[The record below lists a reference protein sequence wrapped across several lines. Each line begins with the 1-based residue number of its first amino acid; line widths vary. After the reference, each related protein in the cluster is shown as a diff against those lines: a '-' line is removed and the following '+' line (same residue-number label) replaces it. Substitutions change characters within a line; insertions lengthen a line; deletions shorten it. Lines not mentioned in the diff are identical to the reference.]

1 MYYASSSSRLLECKT
16 NYMVPSGSRQLQACK
31 TGQPTRHIRL
41 YRIRYCIRGSCG
53 NRYRAH
59 VYARQA
65 ACIIPL
71 ARARRRHPPRLG
83 RPLAGRP
90 RAAGVTP
97 AQGRGCR
104 SAAAGSP
111 GRTRARPR
119 ARPAASATCARPA
132 PRRARAWAPA
142 RARHSPTLLCRSG
155 VGLRQHSMRMHT
167 NGAAWRGAPS
177 LLPRHPLSHTHRQG
191 RPHARGTPRL
201 VMGLVWVCLAGGWE
215 GGPEHARLIGQEA
228 DKGHGHHAQRRRA
241 HAPAARQRRSAAFGR
256 AQRFV
261 APPKADTGSVKC
273 VATQVSQDSQATVA
287 ERAADTHATIPP
299 DLSTPCAACWAG
311 SHQHSHPAHGQIG
324 RGAQG
329 RRARAR
335 LYRPRTPP

>member
-1 MYYASSSSRLLECKT
+1 MPSAKPKRRVLAVQCTKLRRRARCRLCSWQAFAHWTSASASRQEWLLGPAMYYASSSSRLLECKT

-71 ARARRRHPPRLG
+71 ARARRRHPPPLG

-132 PRRARAWAPA
+132 PRRAPR
-142 RARHSPTLLCRSG
+142 
-155 VGLRQHSMRMHT
+155 VGAS
-167 NGAAWRGAPS
+167 S
-177 LLPRHPLSHTHRQG
+177 
-191 RPHARGTPRL
+191 
-201 VMGLVWVCLAGGWE
+201 
-215 GGPEHARLIGQEA
+215 
-228 DKGHGHHAQRRRA
+228 
-241 HAPAARQRRSAAFGR
+241 
-256 AQRFV
+256 
-261 APPKADTGSVKC
+261 
-273 VATQVSQDSQATVA
+273 
-287 ERAADTHATIPP
+287 
-299 DLSTPCAACWAG
+299 
-311 SHQHSHPAHGQIG
+311 
-324 RGAQG
+324 
-329 RRARAR
+329 
-335 LYRPRTPP
+335 RTA